1 MTSEKFIREAEF
13 ALARNLSGMAGKS
26 YVEAL
31 KLARSEGD
39 ISMQG
44 EALRG
49 LALVNNSKRDYQ
61 KVAKCASEAVL
72 CDEEYWG
79 PQSTQLSLSA
89 YLAGLGCS
97 YIGEYARA
105 FPYLEQALEIRQLY
119 YPDNHPE
126 VVQVYTAMLGIRVFE
141 LNRAEVVRLNQVVM
155 PAYKELDP
163 DRNWLV
169 FTDLRARLDIAW
181 EQGQLEVVDKVLSML
196 IDIFER
202 EFVTF
207 SQEHNSLVQLY
218 KARLS
223 QTNRS
228 MESWRF
234 AQAHQS
240 DSPLLKKTQIGSPA
254 AQEVSIGDQIKNK
267 MQGARVRDELPKFL
281 DLLIMYLQAG
291 TPWLHAI
298 NEIVMHNAGACPLLC
313 KELSVALEAVRE
325 HNTPLYKSLSEIGT
339 RLQINEL
346 NELAATLHAAT
357 RTGGSIGFAL
367 MNQAQALRDSIKS
380 RDAAIS
386 NAIKPFRWF

>member
-31 KLARSEGD
+31 KLARAEGD
-39 ISMQG
+39 ISMEG

-49 LALVNNSKRDYQ
+49 LALVNNGKRDYQ

-72 CDEEYWG
+72 CDQEYWG
-79 PQSTQLSLSA
+79 PQSTQLGLSS

-97 YIGEYARA
+97 YIGEYQRA

-141 LNRAEVVRLNQVVM
+141 LNRPEVVKLNQVIL

-181 EQGQLEVVDKVLSML
+181 EAGQLEIVDKALSLL
-196 IDIFER
+196 IDVFER
-202 EFVTF
+202 EFVTY

-240 DSPLLKKTQIGSPA
+240 DSPLLKKTQIESPT
-254 AQEVSIGDQIKNK
+254 AQEVGIGDQIKNK
-267 MQGARVRDELPKFL
+267 MQGAKVRDELPKFL
-281 DLLIMYLQAG
+281 DLLVMYLQAG

-313 KELSVALEAVRE
+313 KELSVALDAVRE

-339 RLQINEL
+339 RLQISEL

>member
-31 KLARSEGD
+31 KLARAEGD

-49 LALVNNSKRDYQ
+49 LALVNNGKRDYQ
-61 KVAKCASEAVL
+61 KVAKCASEATE
-72 CDEEYWG
+72 CDIEFWG
-79 PQSTQLSLSA
+79 PQSTQLSLST
-89 YLAGLGCS
+89 YLAGLGFS

-105 FPYLEQALEIRQLY
+105 YPFLEQALEIRQLY

-126 VVQVYTAMLGIRVFE
+126 VIQVYTAMLGIRVFE
-141 LNRAEVVRLNQVVM
+141 LNRQETVRLNEIIL

-163 DRNWLV
+163 DRNWLS
-169 FTDLRARLDIAW
+169 FTDLRSRFDIAW
-181 EQGQLEVVDKVLSML
+181 EAGHMEVVDKALSML
-196 IDIFER
+196 IELFEQ
-202 EFVTF
+202 EFVAYT
-207 SQEHNSLVQLY
+207 QEHNSLVQLY

-234 AQAHQS
+234 AQAHQT
-240 DSPLLKKTQIGSPA
+240 DSPLVKRTQIQSPST
-254 AQEVSIGDQIKNK
+254 QEVSITDQIKNRMLGSK
-267 MQGARVRDELPKFL
+267 VRDELPKFL
-281 DLLIMYLQAG
+281 DLLVMYLQAG

-298 NEIVMHNAGACPLLC
+298 NEIAMHNSGACPMLC
-313 KELSVALEAVRE
+313 KELTIALEAVRE
-325 HNTPLYKSLSEIGT
+325 HNTPLYKSLAEIGS
-339 RLQINEL
+339 RLEVREL

-357 RTGGSIGFAL
+357 RSGGSISFAL
-367 MNQAQALRDSIKS
+367 LNQAQALRDSIKS
-380 RDAAIS
+380 RDAGIS
-386 NAIKPFRWF
+386 NALKSFRWF

>member
-61 KVAKCASEAVL
+61 KVAKCASEAVA

-141 LNRAEVVRLNQVVM
+141 LNRAEVVRLNQIVM

-163 DRNWLV
+163 DRNWLG

-202 EFVTF
+202 EFVTS